1 MASIVIR
8 NLEEQLKGRLR
19 VRAAHHGRS
28 MEAEVREIL
37 RGVLG
42 RGHSERSEGVAGV
55 RMPEIK
61 PVHLELDKVERDE
74 IGQPSARLSVHLER
88 RRTLT
93 PTLSLSTERGGKRE
107 DAIVQ
112 GQLPEF
118 D

>member
-42 RGHSERSEGVAGV
+42 REQLERGNGVAIV
-55 RMPEIK
+55 RTPVVK
-61 PVHLELDKVERDE
+61 TVHLELGAAEPE
-74 IGQPSARLSVHLER
+74 AIGQP
-88 RRTLT
+88 
-93 PTLSLSTERGGKRE
+93 
-107 DAIVQ
+107 
-112 GQLPEF
+112 PEF